1 MGNIIQVISK
11 VFKGA
16 IKAFE
21 RYPAVIANA
30 AAFAIVTII
39 RIHLDWPQ
47 QEAYNFIFNCLHL
60 SFALG
65 AIFSLAVITAAQ
77 SKFNSKKSFIIA
89 NVLGIAATI
98 LTIIL
103 LYFFSGVYPE
113 YSAMRYQR
121 VSVLATARVSV
132 AIFVSLLLFNILAGY
147 PKEQSDFS
155 KAFFMIHKSFFIAL
169 LYGLVIMAGA
179 SGVAGAVQA
188 LLYKGLSSKV
198 YGYIGTLSGFLAFT
212 IFIGYFPDFRKGV
225 IDEQREISQ
234 NQPRFIEVLFEYIM
248 VPIMLALTLV
258 LVLWVG
264 KTIMEGMR
272 VPFIQL
278 SSIASSYAIG
288 GIWLHI
294 MVTHYKT
301 GLAMFYKK
309 IHSIAVMLIL
319 AFEAWTL
326 VIQLQKYGLKTTEYF
341 FILIWIVA
349 LSAAVLLMIKKE
361 RAHNII
367 AAITIILAIISVAPY
382 AGYTSL
388 PVRAQVNRLEN
399 ILEKEGMFKDY
410 EIVPAAKEPEQNV
423 RESITDSVLYLAN
436 LEDVKLPAWLDKDFR
451 NNDIFKKN
459 LGFEQTFPGRDK
471 EIAYDY
477 MGTFLYLT
485 QEAVDIRDYSWAI
498 NMQDSYGKEDD
509 HVTINGDKGTY
520 KIYWEIN
527 QPEGI
532 PYLKILL
539 NDEIIVDK
547 DMNEYIDKVLEEH
560 PLGKMNRS
568 PAPMEDMSMK
578 FETSE
583 IKVLL
588 IFNNIDINLDTR
600 SDKIN
605 YWINLSSLYID
616 EKL

>member
-1 MGNIIQVISK
+1 MGNIVRVISK

-16 IKAFE
+16 IKAFK

-30 AAFAIVTII
+30 AAFSIVTII

-77 SKFNSKKSFIIA
+77 SRFNSKKSFIIA

-98 LTIIL
+98 LTLIL

-113 YSAMRYQR
+113 FSAMRYQR
-121 VSVLATARVSV
+121 VSVLAAARVSAV
-132 AIFVSLLLFNILAGY
+132 IFVSLLLFNILAGY

-169 LYGLVIMAGA
+169 LYGLVIMGGA
-179 SGVAGAVQA
+179 SGVAGAIQA
-188 LLYKGLSSKV
+188 LLYGGLSSKI
-198 YGYIGTLSGFLAFT
+198 YGYIGTISGFLAFT

-225 IDEQREISQ
+225 VDEQREISQ
-234 NQPRFIEVLFEYIM
+234 KQPRFIEVLFEYIM

-258 LVLWVG
+258 LILWVG

-272 VPFIQL
+272 VPFVQL
-278 SSIASSYAIG
+278 SSIASSYAMG

-294 MVTHYKT
+294 MITHYRT

-309 IHSIAVMLIL
+309 IHSIAVILIS
-319 AFEAWTL
+319 AVEAWAL

-349 LSAAVLLMIKKE
+349 LSAAILLMIKKE
-361 RAHNII
+361 KSHNII
-367 AAITIILAIISVAPY
+367 VIIVSVLAIISVAPHI
-382 AGYTSL
+382 GYNSL
-388 PVRAQVNRLEN
+388 PVTAQVNRLES
-399 ILEKEGMFKDY
+399 ILKKEGMFK
-410 EIVPAAKEPEQNV
+410 EHKIVPATKEPEQGV
-423 RESITDSVLYLAN
+423 RESITDSVLYLSN
-436 LEDVKLPAWLDKDFR
+436 LEDVKMPVWFDKDFR
-451 NNDIFKKN
+451 KNDVFKQN
-459 LGFEQTFPGRDK
+459 LGFEQTFPK
-471 EIAYDY
+471 HNSAIADNH
-477 MGTFLYLT
+477 MGTYLHLT
-485 QEAVDIRDYSWAI
+485 QGAVDIRDYSWAI
-498 NMQDSYGKEDD
+498 NMQDSYGGED
-509 HVTINGDKGTY
+509 HVTINGNKGVY
-520 KIYWEIN
+520 KIYWEAN
-527 QPEGI
+527 QPYGV

-539 NDEIIVDK
+539 NDKTIVNM
-547 DMNEYIDKVLEEH
+547 DMNEYIDKVLERY
-560 PLGKMNRS
+560 PLGKANRPS
-568 PAPMEDMSMK
+568 ATIEDMSME

-583 IKVLL
+583 IKGLL
-588 IFNNIDINLDTR
+588 IFNNVDISIDLR
-600 SDKIN
+600 SDKMG
-605 YWINLSSLYID
+605 YWINPSILYID